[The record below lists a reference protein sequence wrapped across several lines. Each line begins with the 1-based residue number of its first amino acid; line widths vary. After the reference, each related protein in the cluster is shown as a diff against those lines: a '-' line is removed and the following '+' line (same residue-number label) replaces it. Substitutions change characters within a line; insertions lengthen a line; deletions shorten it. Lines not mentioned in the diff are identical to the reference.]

1 MKATVAFFSSVQ
13 GDSVVCID
21 LMTVLPRSDY
31 KQLHIRRA
39 RRREAFAMAREWGR
53 KDPAAGLACKPNASI
68 IRGKLD
74 VLRGPL
80 SCECTN
86 RARFAS
92 AAGAASAARV
102 IAADAVAAPAAAVH
116 AICRE

>member
-39 RRREAFAMAREWGR
+39 AFAMAREWGR
-53 KDPAAGLACKPNASI
+53 KDLAATLACKPNASI
-68 IRGKLD
+68 IRGKLG
-74 VLRGPL
+74 VLRF
-80 SCECTN
+80 
-86 RARFAS
+86 RF
-92 AAGAASAARV
+92 
-102 IAADAVAAPAAAVH
+102 PQMH
-116 AICRE
+116 

>member
-1 MKATVAFFSSVQ
+1 MKATAAFVSSVQ
-13 GDSVVCID
+13 DDSVVCID

-39 RRREAFAMAREWGR
+39 AFAMAREWGR
-53 KDPAAGLACKPNASI
+53 KDLAATLACKPNASI